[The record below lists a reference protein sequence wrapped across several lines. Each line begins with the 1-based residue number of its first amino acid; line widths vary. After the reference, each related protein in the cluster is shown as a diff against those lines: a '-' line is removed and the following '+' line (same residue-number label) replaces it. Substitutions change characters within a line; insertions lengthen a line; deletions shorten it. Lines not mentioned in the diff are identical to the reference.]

1 MVNLETRRL
10 FLREMTENDWDDLC
24 EILRDKDVMHAY
36 EHAFSDKEVREWLDK
51 QLIRYQE
58 YGHLYPAK

>member
-24 EILRDKDVMHAY
+24 EILQDKDVMYA
-36 EHAFSDKEVREWLDK
+36 
-51 QLIRYQE
+51 
-58 YGHLYPAK
+58 

>member
-24 EILRDKDVMHAY
+24 ENDRT
-36 EHAFSDKEVREWLDK
+36 
-51 QLIRYQE
+51 
-58 YGHLYPAK
+58 G

>member
-24 EILRDKDVMHAY
+24 EILRDKDVMYAY

-58 YGHLYPAK
+58 YVHLYPAK